1 MPGVPSVR
9 VQLFYPHR
17 GCLLNDGRQIS
28 VLPLRGGR
36 CHNTRHRAVL
46 LISDERSGHNTDP
59 QMAFFLGSTDFSIG
73 TTTWTAKPCERVPD
87 AAGNTKGIDGAAAD
101 RRYFRYS

>member
-1 MPGVPSVR
+1 
-9 VQLFYPHR
+9 
-17 GCLLNDGRQIS
+17 
-28 VLPLRGGR
+28 
-36 CHNTRHRAVL
+36 
-46 LISDERSGHNTDP
+46 
-59 QMAFFLGSTDFSIG
+59 MAFFLGSTDFSIG